1 MHKLLFG
8 VLMAV
13 IWWML
18 HALQWDEE
26 RAMGLLF
33 EVKRAVNRAA
43 HAAAQQAD
51 RDKLEM
57 GIPSIDPGLARAA
70 ADMYLRANLRLD
82 RDLLPLPHSPLRH
95 PPAVL
100 VFDVINEDHEFPYTY
115 YNPEY
120 DYRVVLERPGVV
132 MVVRAE
138 YPRLFAVLEPVVW
151 YVKGAAEL
159 VHV

>member
-13 IWWML
+13 VWWML
-18 HALQWDEE
+18 HALQWEEE
-26 RAMGLLF
+26 RAMGLLY

-51 RDKLEM
+51 RDKLEI

-70 ADMYLRANLRLD
+70 AHLYLQANLRLD
-82 RDLLPLPHSPLRH
+82 RDFRPLPGSPLRQ

-100 VFDVINEDHEFPYTY
+100 VFEVINEEHEFPYTY

-120 DYRVVLERPGVV
+120 NYRVTLKRPGVV

-138 YPRLFAVLEPVVW
+138 YPRVFNVMDPVVW
-151 YVKGAAEL
+151 HIKGAAEQ